1 MTAPSLTQLEVI
13 EKLTEPGS
21 DGVLVRWDGGF
32 WAPTG
37 TPWQWQKDI
46 GHEAYRLPQWSTT
59 VQTVRAMER
68 KGLLRRLYRHP
79 EEWRDDRQI
88 TEAWLDLGL
97 TQNHGTQLSALSR
110 TDLERMPT
118 DDLDR
123 AAFGFG
129 IDDVIEVAVAELHV
143 RYPGDMENAEHS
155 VRTLSQ
161 ARHVLRE
168 APPIDVSL
176 RGGVLCL
183 EDGHHRY
190 VAARLLGRPTLTA
203 VVKDISDNPID
214 RILTRGTEFAPN
226 KKSVRTLEAERMQ
239 ASGAR
244 RTGQQKISRLREQIA
259 ALEADKRANLAR
271 INAFAKAARA
281 RTIIEPTTLV
291 RGDRC
296 HVVSEDRSRQLRGA
310 VDAFY
315 DALRR
320 EISKPIEEQ
329 DLLLREDIDRTRDIT
344 AIQTKTGRRAASAI
358 RHQKKKESVS
368 ESDDEVESN
377 ITDPALLL
385 VWRTVKRSIHGSDK
399 MERYEA
405 FEHWVHEHPEEVM
418 AILAEQLEPTEEEFQ
433 RAQAEHYAES
443 AAASDDEVPF

>member
-13 EKLTEPGS
+13 EKLTEAGS
-21 DGVLVRWDGGF
+21 DGVLERWPGGF
-32 WAPTG
+32 WT
-37 TPWQWQKDI
+37 TPGMERESHGW
-46 GHEAYRLPQWSTT
+46 PVWSVT

-68 KGLLRRLYRHP
+68 LGLLRRLHRYP
-79 EEWRDDRQI
+79 EEWRDDREL
-88 TEAWLDLGL
+88 TDAWLDLGL
-97 TQNHGTQLSALSR
+97 GLGQL
-110 TDLERMPT
+110 
-118 DDLDR
+118 
-123 AAFGFG
+123 
-129 IDDVIEVAVAELHV
+129 
-143 RYPGDMENAEHS
+143 
-155 VRTLSQ
+155 Q
-161 ARHVLRE
+161 
-168 APPIDVSL
+168 
-176 RGGVLCL
+176 
-183 EDGHHRY
+183 
-190 VAARLLGRPTLTA
+190 
-203 VVKDISDNPID
+203 
-214 RILTRGTEFAPN
+214 PN

>member
-1 MTAPSLTQLEVI
+1 MPAVSLAQLEVI

-32 WAPTG
+32 WAPPG

-68 KGLLRRLYRHP
+68 KGLLRRLYHHP
-79 EEWRDDRQI
+79 EDWRDPRQI
-88 TEAWLDLGL
+88 TAAWLDLGL
-97 TQNHGTQLSALSR
+97 G
-110 TDLERMPT
+110 
-118 DDLDR
+118 
-123 AAFGFG
+123 
-129 IDDVIEVAVAELHV
+129 EL
-143 RYPGDMENAEHS
+143 
-155 VRTLSQ
+155 Q
-161 ARHVLRE
+161 
-168 APPIDVSL
+168 
-176 RGGVLCL
+176 
-183 EDGHHRY
+183 
-190 VAARLLGRPTLTA
+190 
-203 VVKDISDNPID
+203 
-214 RILTRGTEFAPN
+214 PN

-296 HVVSEDRSRQLRGA
+296 QVVSEDRSRQLRAA

-344 AIQTKTGRRAASAI
+344 AIQTQTGRRAASAI

-418 AILAEQLEPTEEEFQ
+418 AILADKLEPTEEEFQ
-433 RAQAEHYAES
+433 RGQAEHY
-443 AAASDDEVPF
+443 AASDDEVPF